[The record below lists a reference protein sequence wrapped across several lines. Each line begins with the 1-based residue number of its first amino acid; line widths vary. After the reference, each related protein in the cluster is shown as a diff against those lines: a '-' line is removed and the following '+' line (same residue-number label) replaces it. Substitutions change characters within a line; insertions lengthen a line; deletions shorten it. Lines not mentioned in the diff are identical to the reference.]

1 AGFGFSAAGPQGVT
15 EAQDLLN
22 LLAAEGIDA
31 AANEA
36 ALVEAINNLVGGAA
50 GAAQNIGSSQ
60 GGWQGFINRVFGFV
74 GGGGSVG
81 GGGVPPGGGAAA
93 AAAAMPPGGSSQ
105 PFLTNLTQPWQ
116 PPLLYGP
123 PKGPTLQPGGEYV
136 EVAGA
141 GSRVEWS
148 QDLSQLRRYG
158 ELDDPWRD
166 YIPWGDS
173 RSTRAVR
180 AAEEFDLF
188 GTVLAGTG
196 AGSAE
201 MAVLINRLALDP
213 TSLITGIDSA
223 MLPKLM
229 SQADADGIWRLGAG
243 TLGNMDM
250 AQALPLLDY
259 AGNDLMEFSARLA
272 ANYYGE
278 NIDFNQF
285 KDIWGQI
292 FGSASQR
299 FFGTGSGDNIAWRGV
314 NAVGDVQRSVLAE
327 ANLSLNPQV
336 WAGNAISANYI
347 NAVEGYGTFTP
358 LDELEAG
365 LAEQVGGH
373 VARSRG
379 TVNAPTVRTQG

>member
-1 AGFGFSAAGPQGVT
+1 
-15 EAQDLLN
+15 
-22 LLAAEGIDA
+22 
-31 AANEA
+31 
-36 ALVEAINNLVGGAA
+36 
-50 GAAQNIGSSQ
+50 
-60 GGWQGFINRVFGFV
+60 
-74 GGGGSVG
+74 
-81 GGGVPPGGGAAA
+81 
-93 AAAAMPPGGSSQ
+93 M
-105 PFLTNLTQPWQ
+105 
-116 PPLLYGP
+116 
-123 PKGPTLQPGGEYV
+123 
-136 EVAGA
+136 AGA

-166 YIPWGDS
+166 FLPWGDS

-180 AAEEFDLF
+180 ATEEFDLF
-188 GTVLAGTG
+188 GSVLLGTG

-201 MAVLINRLALDP
+201 LAVLLNRLALDP

-223 MLPKLM
+223 FLPKLM
-229 SQADADGIWRLGAG
+229 SQADGDGIWRLGAG

-250 AQALPLLDY
+250 ARALPLLDY
-259 AGNDLMEFSARLA
+259 AGNDLMDFSARLA

-285 KDIWGQI
+285 KDVWGQI
-292 FGSASQR
+292 FSSASQR
-299 FFGTGSGDNIAWRGV
+299 FFGTGTGDNIAWRGV
-314 NAVGDVQRSVLAE
+314 NAVGDVQRAVLAE

-347 NAVEGYGTFTP
+347 NAVEGYGTFRP

-379 TVNAPTVRTQG
+379 TVNAPTVR